1 MRRQRLVE
9 LDVLRGFAVA
19 VMILVTS
26 PGSWAH
32 TYAQLQHAA
41 WHGWTFADFVFPD
54 FLFGVGMALGLTFG
68 RSLDPVADR
77 SAFWFKVGRRCIGLV
92 LLGLVLNAMYLLAWR
107 LGAPPVGPEG
117 HDGLRLPGILQR
129 IAFAY
134 LIAILVLLVASRRS
148 DQGEYRPRWSLVA
161 TFIAFCLIG
170 YWGLL
175 TFVPTPGF
183 AAGDLTIA
191 GNLPGSV
198 DRRIFGPEHMWPLGA
213 ETWRGPILYDPEGI
227 LSTLPASVN
236 VLFGVLA
243 VNIWETAG
251 RRRVLILAGIGVVLA
266 AAGLLLDPVF
276 PINKKLWTSSFALLT
291 SGLSFLVLATVAAF
305 LSARTMALVAP
316 LRVLGGNAILAF
328 SMSVIAATMASIPL
342 PLGGETKAFQQ
353 LGFEFLSKVIVDPY
367 LASLAYAASV
377 LALIYLLILPLD
389 HRGIH
394 LRL

>member
-54 FLFGVGMALGLTFG
+54 FLFGVGMALGLSFG
-68 RSLDPVADR
+68 RSLNPVADR
-77 SAFWFKVGRRCIGLV
+77 SAFWLKVGRRCIGLV
-92 LLGLVLNAMYLLAWR
+92 LLGLVLNAMYSLAWQ

-117 HDGLRLPGILQR
+117 YDGLRLPGILQR

-134 LIAILVLLVASRRS
+134 LIAILVLLVANRRS
-148 DQGEYRPRWSLVA
+148 GDGQLRPRSSIVA
-161 TFIAFCLIG
+161 GFIALCLLG

-175 TFVPTPGF
+175 TFVPAPGF

-191 GNLPGSV
+191 GNLPGYV
-198 DRRIFGPEHMWPLGA
+198 DRQVFGTEHMWPMGA

-227 LSTLPASVN
+227 LSTFPASVN

-243 VNIWETAG
+243 ARIWETAA
-251 RRRVLILAGIGVVLA
+251 RQPVSVLAGTGVLLV

-291 SGLSFLVLATVAAF
+291 SGLSFLALATVAAV
-305 LSARTMALVAP
+305 LSKRTMALVAP

-328 SMSVIAATMASIPL
+328 SMSIVAATMASIPL
-342 PLGGETKAFQQ
+342 PFGGEPKAFQQ

-367 LASLAYAASV
+367 LASLTYAACV
-377 LALIYLLILPLD
+377 LAVIYLLILPLD
-389 HRGIH
+389 RRGIH